1 MHQKYR
7 IKQEAPALSVNKKL
21 IKIKH
26 NENLLAIDILH
37 IEGAMINMINYIS
50 KKSKNNKL
58 EMKKLTLQK
67 LSF

>member
-1 MHQKYR
+1 MKDA
-7 IKQEAPALSVNKKL
+7 I
-21 IKIKH
+21 I
-26 NENLLAIDILH
+26 NL
-37 IEGAMINMINYIS
+37 INYIS